1 MPERPALAVFGAALN
16 VTAPVPEPL
25 APLTIDSQLD
35 GELAV
40 HEHADCVVTVTEP
53 DPPEAWKEK
62 EDVERL

>member
-1 MPERPALAVFGAALN
+1 MFDAALK
-16 VTAPVPEPL
+16 VTTPVPAPL

-40 HEHADCVVTVTEP
+40 HEHALWVVTVTEP
-53 DPPEAWKEK
+53 NPPGAWKEK